1 MCIFRTPEDCKG
13 DIKDEEDIE
22 KDGDTTDPEEESAPF
37 GRKFLVFESSLLE
50 LFQHCPT
57 CLATSVP
64 KIVKIVGT
72 MVVIDAKCCNGH
84 NRIWMSQSWDGMLPW
99 GNMLC
104 AAATLFTGSNPG
116 RVATFFKHLGMSYI
130 SLRTYYNIQ
139 QLYLNPAVNSVWD
152 REQLSLLTAFQGKV
166 IDVGGDA
173 RCDSP
178 GHCAK
183 YGLTI

>member
-13 DIKDEEDIE
+13 DIKEEEDIE

-57 CLATSVP
+57 CLAPSVP

-104 AAATLFTGSNPG
+104 AAATLYRKQPRKSS
-116 RVATFFKHLGMSYI
+116 HIL
-130 SLRTYYNIQ
+130 
-139 QLYLNPAVNSVWD
+139 
-152 REQLSLLTAFQGKV
+152 
-166 IDVGGDA
+166 
-173 RCDSP
+173 
-178 GHCAK
+178 
-183 YGLTI
+183 